1 MGSTFQACEY
11 SILLQKLKS
20 ASREY
25 IRKGSSESVRPYKS
39 WFESDKYLGTSVR
52 RGIQMGDSGHASKSQ
67 FQASGK
73 ARMKT

>member
-1 MGSTFQACEY
+1 V
-11 SILLQKLKS
+11 L
-20 ASREY
+20 REY
-25 IRKGSSESVRPYKS
+25 IRKGSSESVLPYKS
-39 WFESDKYLGTSVR
+39 SFESDKYLGTPVR